1 MAKLLQNNG
10 STLEPSCGD
19 GVFLKFLQNY
29 LAIEIDENYA
39 PKNATV
45 MDFFSLPTKE
55 KFDSIIGNPPYVRY
69 QDIGECTKMKLS
81 SMFFDKRTNLY
92 LFFID
97 KAIDH
102 LKPNGEIVFI
112 VPREFIKSTSSRNLN
127 QKIFDNGT
135 ITHLLDL
142 GDSRIFQNA
151 APNCVIFRYEK
162 NNFNRETKLASCFIG
177 GSKDTSMLEDLNWL
191 SSNFDCRNGQLLFTN
206 NRYPY
211 ILKELAE
218 VKVGAV
224 SGADD
229 IFVNKVP
236 GNLDFVYSGTLKNGD
251 LKKMYFP
258 IVKSEAEEILKDYK
272 DVLISRR
279 IKNFTEADWW
289 QWGRGYPLN
298 TKKRVYVNCKTR
310 NPAPFFTSQCSN
322 FDGSVMAIFP
332 RNQSVN
338 LKSFCED
345 LNNID
350 WQELGFLC
358 DGRFLFTQRSLENCP
373 LPEYFQKYFI

>member
-1 MAKLLQNNG
+1 
-10 STLEPSCGD
+10 
-19 GVFLKFLQNY
+19 
-29 LAIEIDENYA
+29 
-39 PKNATV
+39 
-45 MDFFSLPTKE
+45 
-55 KFDSIIGNPPYVRY
+55 
-69 QDIGECTKMKLS
+69 
-81 SMFFDKRTNLY
+81 
-92 LFFID
+92 
-97 KAIDH
+97 
-102 LKPNGEIVFI
+102 
-112 VPREFIKSTSSRNLN
+112 
-127 QKIFDNGT
+127 
-135 ITHLLDL
+135 
-142 GDSRIFQNA
+142 
-151 APNCVIFRYEK
+151 
-162 NNFNRETKLASCFIG
+162 
-177 GSKDTSMLEDLNWL
+177 MLEDLNWL